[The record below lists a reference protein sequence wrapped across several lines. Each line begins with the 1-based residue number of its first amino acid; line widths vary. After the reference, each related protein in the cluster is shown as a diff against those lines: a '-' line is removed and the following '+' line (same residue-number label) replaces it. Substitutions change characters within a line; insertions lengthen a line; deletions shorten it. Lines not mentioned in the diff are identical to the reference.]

1 MGHPNGH
8 GSKKPIALDLVLYYF
23 HYLSKKQSKAK
34 AIMTKKVNKACVWLS
49 GDSGEPLVVLAG
61 WSTIQRGNH
70 FQNDFQSK
78 YTNISYVNIFFS
90 LYIGS
95 FAQNLKK
102 WLRSLLDHYKH

>member
-23 HYLSKKQSKAK
+23 HYLSKKAKQSKGNHDK
-34 AIMTKKVNKACVWLS
+34 KKVNKACVWLS

-78 YTNISYVNIFFS
+78 YTNISYVNNFVFFFF
-90 LYIGS
+90 YIL
-95 FAQNLKK
+95 AALLKI
-102 WLRSLLDHYKH
+102 